1 MKFRIVEDTYQF
13 NPDKQSHLGV
23 SFGLFYFFLT
33 YVHDVSIA
41 IGLSVLVGVTF
52 ELYQGVSERYRG
64 CSYQDMMYNLIGIF
78 IAAVGYTVYYG

>member
-1 MKFRIVEDTYQF
+1 MKFRIVEDTYKF
-13 NPDKQSHLGV
+13 NPDKQAHLGI

-33 YVHDVSIA
+33 YIHDVSVA

-52 ELYQGVSERYRG
+52 ELYQGVSKRYNG

>member
-1 MKFRIVEDTYQF
+1 MKFRVVEDTYKF
-13 NPDKQSHLGV
+13 SSDKQSHLGV

-52 ELYQGVSERYRG
+52 ELYQGVSKRYGG
-64 CSYQDMMYNLIGIF
+64 CSYQDMIYNLIGIF

>member
-1 MKFRIVEDTYQF
+1 MKFRIVEDTYKF
-13 NPDKQSHLGV
+13 NPDKQAHLGV

-33 YVHDVSIA
+33 YIHDVSVA

-52 ELYQGVSERYRG
+52 ELYQGVSKRYNG

-78 IAAVGYTVYYG
+78 IAAVEYKVYYG

>member
-1 MKFRIVEDTYQF
+1 LKFRIVEDTYKF
-13 NPDKQSHLGV
+13 NPDKQAHLGV

-33 YVHDVSIA
+33 YIHDVSVA

-52 ELYQGVSERYRG
+52 ELYQGVSKRYNG

>member
-1 MKFRIVEDTYQF
+1 MKFRVVEDTYKF
-13 NPDKQSHLGV
+13 NPDKQAHLGV
-23 SFGLFYFFLT
+23 SFGLFYFFMT
-33 YVHDVSIA
+33 YIGVVGVA

-78 IAAVGYTVYYG
+78 IAAVGYKVYYG

>member
-1 MKFRIVEDTYQF
+1 MKFRIVEDTYKF
-13 NPDKQSHLGV
+13 NPDKQAHLGV

-33 YVHDVSIA
+33 YIHDVSVA

-52 ELYQGVSERYRG
+52 ELYQGVSKRYNG

-78 IAAVGYTVYYG
+78 IAAVGYKVYYG

>member
-1 MKFRIVEDTYQF
+1 LKFRIVEDTYKF
-13 NPDKQSHLGV
+13 NPDKQAHLGV

-33 YVHDVSIA
+33 YIHDVSVA

-52 ELYQGVSERYRG
+52 ELYQGVSKRYNG

-78 IAAVGYTVYYG
+78 IAAVGYKVYYG

>member
-1 MKFRIVEDTYQF
+1 MKFRIVEDTYKF
-13 NPDKQSHLGV
+13 NPDKQAHLGV

-33 YVHDVSIA
+33 YIHDVSVA

-52 ELYQGVSERYRG
+52 ELYQGVSKRYNG

>member
-1 MKFRIVEDTYQF
+1 MKFRIVEDTYKF
-13 NPDKQSHLGV
+13 NPDKQAHLGV

-33 YVHDVSIA
+33 YIHDVSIA

-52 ELYQGVSERYRG
+52 ELYQGVSKRYNG

-78 IAAVGYTVYYG
+78 IAAVGYKVYYG

>member
-1 MKFRIVEDTYQF
+1 MKFRIVEDTYKF
-13 NPDKQSHLGV
+13 NPDKQAHLGI

-33 YVHDVSIA
+33 YIHDVSVA

-52 ELYQGVSERYRG
+52 ELYQGVSKRYNG

-78 IAAVGYTVYYG
+78 IAAVGYKVYYG